1 MEPLK
6 RFTLTP
12 AWLAALFSA
21 AVVVLA
27 LPLAGTASGCRGV
40 EHDPEAILDAFEK
53 MHSNI
58 YQVYRLTDPGE
69 VFDLLSR
76 SLEGEE
82 LEKQVYE
89 YLKCLKVQAE
99 FNTRIS
105 IAEVFYNDLQV
116 VRLEE
121 DLATVYCKWVVI
133 GKVRHPT
140 HIHRKTNLN
149 EALYRVHMGGSGP
162 RIVGYDL
169 ITNQEVEVTNR

>member
-1 MEPLK
+1 MEAVN
-6 RFTLTP
+6 RFTFTP

-27 LPLAGTASGCRGV
+27 LPLGGTASGCRGV

-53 MHSNI
+53 MHSSI

-69 VFDLLSR
+69 VFDLLSK

-89 YLKCLKVQAE
+89 YLKCLKVQTE

-105 IAEVFYNDLQV
+105 IAEVFYNDLVCAQRPRYAAHLWHDDTHV
-116 VRLEE
+116 LSVSPEKFF
-121 DLATVYCKWVVI
+121 TVAGRTIETQPMK
-133 GKVRHPT
+133 GT
-140 HIHRKTNLN
+140 
-149 EALYRVHMGGSGP
+149 AP
-162 RIVGYDL
+162 RGR
-169 ITNQEVEVTNR
+169 TME

>member
-6 RFTLTP
+6 RITFVP
-12 AWLAALFSA
+12 PWLAALFST

-27 LPLAGTASGCRGV
+27 LPLGGTASGCRGTK
-40 EHDPEAILDAFEK
+40 HDPEAILDAFEK

-69 VFDLLSR
+69 VFDLLSE

-82 LEKQVYE
+82 LEKQVFE

-105 IAEVFYNDLQV
+105 IAEISIVEN
-116 VRLEE
+116 
-121 DLATVYCKWVVI
+121 
-133 GKVRHPT
+133 HP
-140 HIHRKTNLN
+140 KLVCSV
-149 EALYRVHMGGSGP
+149 EFGSSP
-162 RIVGYDL
+162 
-169 ITNQEVEVTNR
+169 